1 MMQGGKAAAA
11 KQQQAPQLTPE
22 EQLEFD
28 EKREQEILK
37 AAAEKK
43 ARAQAIKERNEK

>member
-1 MMQGGKAAAA
+1 MQGGKAKASKDAAA
-11 KQQQAPQLTPE
+11 AMPEMTPE

-37 AAAEKK
+37 QAAERK
-43 ARAQAIKERNEK
+43 ARAQAIRER